1 MRRANAS
8 IVLFA
13 LALVALGTGTGCESS
28 GTVKRDGIPTL
39 ADTATRVNAAIQG
52 SERLRARATVQV
64 RYTDEEGA
72 RRFEQGEGLF
82 RMESS
87 GAIALS
93 AGKVGE
99 TLFWLGCDD
108 RRYWWFDLAGKERTA
123 FVGLHDGPGQGRGG
137 VASAVN
143 PRALPRLMG
152 RVPISGRG
160 TCEWSSDGK
169 LLGVTTRLS
178 SGYERRWLDPKTL
191 EATKIE
197 VYDDARQ
204 PVLIADL
211 GKYEFMTIAGQGA
224 PGPRVPT
231 TVFIGHPATGTELRL
246 YLEDPDDGGQKA
258 GAPGPAMDPAA
269 FDFIKLSASLRVS
282 RTIDL
287 DAEAKR

>member
-1 MRRANAS
+1 VPS
-8 IVLFA
+8 
-13 LALVALGTGTGCESS
+13 
-28 GTVKRDGIPTL
+28 L
-39 ADTATRVNAAIQG
+39 ADTAAKVNAAIDG

-64 RYTDEEGA
+64 RYTDDDGQ

-82 RMESS
+82 RMENS

-123 FVGLHDGPGQGRGG
+123 FVGLHDGAGQGRGG

-152 RVPISGRG
+152 RVPMTGRG
-160 TCEWSSDGK
+160 TTEWSKDGR

-178 SGYERRWLDPKTL
+178 SGFERRWLDPKTL
-191 EATKIE
+191 EAAKIE
-197 VYDDARQ
+197 VYDEARQ

-211 GKYEFMTIAGQGA
+211 GKYEFMNIAGQGA

-231 TVFIGHPATGTELRL
+231 TIFIGHPATGTELRL
-246 YLEDPDDGGQKA
+246 YLEDPDDGRG
-258 GAPGPAMDPAA
+258 MDPAA

-287 DAEAKR
+287 DAEARRE